1 MICIKSHQVCIGL
14 WRAFPCDLHIFNL
27 TEDVNSKPNWFNYV
41 NQKST
46 SIFRSKLSVLGI
58 KFVTVTKLDLH
69 FEDHLFKTHWNNMK
83 NLHFYFR
90 TRVNPL
96 HALRT
101 NHSPTRFSPSPPFNA
116 ITHHSPPTIALAPPN
131 RLYWKG
137 SPSS

>member
-1 MICIKSHQVCIGL
+1 MHQITSSIGL
-14 WRAFPCDLHIFNL
+14 WCALPCDLHIFNL
-27 TEDVNSKPNWFNYV
+27 IEDVNSKPNRFNYV

-46 SIFRSKLSVLGI
+46 SIFRPKLSVLGI

-69 FEDHLFKTHWNNMK
+69 FEDHLFQMHWNNMK

-90 TRVNPL
+90 TRINPL
-96 HALRT
+96 HASRT

-116 ITHHSPPTIALAPPN
+116 ITHHPPPTITLAPPK